1 LLLDVYVDDNANFL
15 FVDVIGHVVEKDSVR
30 ETEKNGR
37 KSKVI
42 DLTLEDLE

>member
-1 LLLDVYVDDNANFL
+1 MQFF
-15 FVDVIGHVVEKDSVR
+15 FVDVLGHIVEKDSVS

>member
-1 LLLDVYVDDNANFL
+1 MFLVVYVNDNAIF
-15 FVDVIGHVVEKDSVR
+15 FVVDVIGHMVEKDSVR
-30 ETEKNGR
+30 EIEKNGR

>member
-1 LLLDVYVDDNANFL
+1 MVLLCFEFLDV
-15 FVDVIGHVVEKDSVR
+15 IEHVVERDSLR